1 MSITESVLTALQI
14 FYVIFI
20 YPHFTLTVYKYWQ
33 ALTENQK
40 ALPIGGN
47 RGGGNKI
54 IGAATSTS
62 CSPNVFFCNLQ
73 SKVTLQTLRLLL
85 TQNSPKF
92 PSFWGFVPDP
102 IVHCVYLF
110 RKIHIDTLN
119 LIGLIVF
126 HQFLLPNRKVVQFLL
141 PQMKNRSRAYGT
153 TSARA
158 KPQHVGMWSF
168 CGIIGRQMTAA
179 MH

>member
-1 MSITESVLTALQI
+1 M
-14 FYVIFI
+14 
-20 YPHFTLTVYKYWQ
+20 
-33 ALTENQK
+33 
-40 ALPIGGN
+40 
-47 RGGGNKI
+47 
-54 IGAATSTS
+54 
-62 CSPNVFFCNLQ
+62 
-73 SKVTLQTLRLLL
+73 
-85 TQNSPKF
+85 
-92 PSFWGFVPDP
+92 
-102 IVHCVYLF
+102 
-110 RKIHIDTLN
+110 N

-168 CGIIGRQMTAA
+168 TERHVCGVIGRQMTAA